1 MAVTA
6 GPSGAALRPLAEALV
21 AALARFGVRAE
32 VATPTGDH
40 DGVVFLGGL
49 AEIADREAALQVQRE
64 AFAAARAV
72 ASRLSSEGGIFVTVQ
87 DTGGGFGL
95 RGEDGL
101 AGPRAWLGGLP
112 GLAKTA
118 AQEWPKAGLRALD
131 LRRDGR
137 SAESLAEALAE
148 ELLAGGT
155 PSLPGA
161 SGGGV
166 EVALGSGDP
175 NDRSTLLSVP
185 VAAAPT
191 KPRVH
196 AGSVIVASGGARGV
210 TAHTLVALARAT
222 SCKLALLGRS
232 ALVDEPASCAG
243 ARTDAELKGALLKDA
258 KATGEKLTPKD
269 LGRRTRQIL
278 ASREIR
284 QTLEAIAAAGGTA
297 RYLVADVQDR
307 EAVNAALTDVRQSLG
322 PVTGV
327 VHGAGVLAD
336 KLIAEKSPEDF
347 DWVLS
352 VKAGG
357 LAVLLDA
364 TAGDPLDVLVAFS
377 SVAGRCGNRGQV
389 DYAMANETLNK
400 VLQARSVAAEGA
412 LTCRSLGW
420 GPWEGGMVTPA
431 LKAHF
436 ERLGVPLIGLDAG
449 AQMLVDEIADASD
462 SVELV
467 LGGEPKPEPLAG
479 ETEDVASQRL
489 SVHVDARRF
498 PALLDHRVEGQAVM
512 PVALVLELLT
522 RAAEASALGQVCAAL
537 EDVKVLK
544 GIVLGG
550 AEGAGDRFT
559 IVVQGEGERRVLTL
573 EDAEG
578 RPRYRAVARLGAELP
593 GAPAAAAVP
602 EGLGSYEGQVYDG
615 GRLFHGPAFQV
626 LGDDLEHGDAA
637 MVVSVAGLEAMG
649 WERAP
654 AAHGAYA
661 TDPALIDGG
670 LQLALLTTALPHPGA
685 SALPTAVGRFERHVA
700 GPAAAPLEARVHVR
714 SRSALKTVCDVD
726 FVDPDGRVFA
736 SLGAVET
743 HLRPNATVAVSAP
756 REG

>member
-1 MAVTA
+1 MTA
-6 GPSGAALRPLAEALV
+6 GASGAALRPLAEALA
-21 AALARFGVRAE
+21 AALVSRGVRAE
-32 VATPTGDH
+32 VATPAEAH

-49 AEIADREAALQVQRE
+49 AEVGDREAALQVQRE
-64 AFAAARAV
+64 AFGAARAV
-72 ASRLSSEGGIFVTVQ
+72 APRLAASGGCFVTVQ
-87 DTGGGFGL
+87 DTGGAFGL
-95 RGEDGL
+95 RGHDGL

-131 LRRDGR
+131 LRREGR
-137 SAESLAEALAE
+137 GAEALAQLLAD

-155 PSLPGA
+155 PALPGA

-166 EVALGSGDP
+166 EVALGAGDP
-175 NDRSTLLSVP
+175 SERSTLLSVP
-185 VAAAPT
+185 VAAEPRT
-191 KPRVH
+191 PRVH
-196 AGSVIVASGGARGV
+196 AGSVLVASGGARGV

-222 SCKLALLGRS
+222 GCKLALLGRS

-258 KATGEKLTPKD
+258 KATGQKLTPKD

-307 EAVNAALTDVRQSLG
+307 EAVNAALTEVRQALG

-327 VHGAGVLAD
+327 IHGAGVLAD

-347 DWVLS
+347 DWVLG

-364 TAGDPLDVLVAFS
+364 TAGDPLELLVAFS

-400 VLQARSVAAEGA
+400 VLQARSVASEGA

-431 LKAHF
+431 LRAHF

-462 SVELV
+462 AIELV

-479 ETEDVASQRL
+479 ETEETAGDRYA
-489 SVHVDARRF
+489 VHVDARRF

-512 PVALVLELLT
+512 PVAFVLELLL
-522 RAAEASALGQVCAAL
+522 RAAEASAPGRSCVAL

-544 GIVLGG
+544 GIVLPA
-550 AEGAGDRFT
+550 AEGAGDRFA
-559 IVVQGEGERRVLTL
+559 VVVTGDGDVRALTL
-573 EDAEG
+573 EDAAG
-578 RPRYRAVARLGAELP
+578 RPRYRATARLGEALGLAREA
-593 GAPAAAAVP
+593 APAP
-602 EGLGSYEGQVYDG
+602 EGLAAFEGVVYDG
-615 GRLFHGPAFQV
+615 VRLFHGPAFQV
-626 LGDDLEHGDAA
+626 IGAGLRHGDAG
-637 MVVSVAGLEAMG
+637 MVVPVSGLGAME
-649 WERAP
+649 WDPAP
-654 AAHGAYA
+654 RAHGAFV
-661 TDPALIDGG
+661 TDPALVDGG
-670 LQLALLTTALPHPGA
+670 LQLALLATALPHPGA
-685 SALPTAVGRFERHVA
+685 SALPTALGRFARHGA
-700 GPAAAPLEARVHVR
+700 GPAPGTLEARVHLR
-714 SRSALKTVCDVD
+714 SRSPLKTVCDVD
-726 FVDPDGRVFA
+726 FVDQDGRVFA
-736 SLGAVET
+736 SLEGLET
-743 HLRPNATVAVSAP
+743 HLRPNATASAAAP